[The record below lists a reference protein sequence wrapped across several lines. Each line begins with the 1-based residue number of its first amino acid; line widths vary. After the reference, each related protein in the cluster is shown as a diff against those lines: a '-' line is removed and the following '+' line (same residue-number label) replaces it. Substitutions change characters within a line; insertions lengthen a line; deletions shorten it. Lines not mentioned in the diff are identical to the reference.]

1 MGRVVC
7 LQVFKLG
14 LRFKKNGRGDWG
26 RSACPPKQ
34 IGNTYF
40 HMQGAG
46 LNVILKVY
54 MLHNMH
60 PGNM

>member
-1 MGRVVC
+1 MCPILMLYPRRVQAKTKTRALC
-7 LQVFKLG
+7 LT
-14 LRFKKNGRGDWG
+14 
-26 RSACPPKQ
+26 PKQ

-46 LNVILKVY
+46 LNVLLKVY

-60 PGNM
+60 PGNMWNVG